1 MIRAGWMRWWPVW
14 LALGV
19 VACAGAAPLPAP
31 TAVSITRVD
40 FAAIEAKLKRNATN
54 QLQVHSL
61 LGAPDAV
68 GVSVEASGAR
78 YEEWLYYLGPA
89 SAAAPRGRRSTLEI
103 KFNRQGVVR
112 GYRGI
117 EPKTP

>member
-1 MIRAGWMRWWPVW
+1 MIRVGRTRWWPVW

-19 VACAGAAPLPAP
+19 VACAGRAPLPAP
-31 TAVSITRVD
+31 TAVAITRVD
-40 FAAIEAKLKRNATN
+40 FAAIEAHLKRNTTN

-78 YEEWLYYLGPA
+78 YEEWLYHLGPTKA
-89 SAAAPRGRRSTLEI
+89 STLEI

-112 GYRGI
+112 GYRWI

>member
-1 MIRAGWMRWWPVW
+1 MIGAGRIRWWPVW
-14 LALGV
+14 LAFSV
-19 VACAGAAPLPAP
+19 VACAGRAPLPAP
-31 TAVSITRVD
+31 TAVAIKRVD
-40 FAAIEAKLKRNATN
+40 FAAIEAKLKRNTTN

-68 GVSVEASGAR
+68 GVTVEASGAR

-89 SAAAPRGRRSTLEI
+89 NVPARGKSSTLEI
-103 KFNRQGVVR
+103 KFNRQGVLR
-112 GYRGI
+112 GYRWI

>member
-14 LALGV
+14 LTLGV
-19 VACAGAAPLPAP
+19 VACAGRAPLPAP
-31 TAVSITRVD
+31 TAVAITRVD
-40 FAAIEAKLKRNATN
+40 FAAIEASLKRNTTN

-78 YEEWLYYLGPA
+78 YEEWLYYLGQTNA
-89 SAAAPRGRRSTLEI
+89 SRGGKASTLEI

-112 GYRGI
+112 GYRWI

>member
-1 MIRAGWMRWWPVW
+1 MISAGWTRWWPLC
-14 LALGV
+14 LALNV
-19 VACAGAAPLPAP
+19 VACAGGAPLPAP
-31 TAVSITRVD
+31 TAVSIARVD
-40 FAAIEAKLKRNATN
+40 FAAIEAKLTRNATN

-68 GVSVEASGAR
+68 GVSVETNGAR

-89 SAAAPRGRRSTLEI
+89 SASAPRGWRSTLEI

-112 GYRGI
+112 GYRWI
-117 EPKTP
+117 EPRKP

>member
-1 MIRAGWMRWWPVW
+1 MIYAGWVRWWPVW
-14 LALGV
+14 LALGL
-19 VACAGAAPLPAP
+19 VACAGGASLPAP
-31 TAVSITRVD
+31 KSVSVTRVD
-40 FAAIEAKLKRNATN
+40 FAAIEANLKRNTTN

-68 GVSVEASGAR
+68 GVTVEASGAR

-89 SAAAPRGRRSTLEI
+89 NVPARGKASTLEI

-112 GYRGI
+112 GYRWI

>member
-1 MIRAGWMRWWPVW
+1 MIRAGWMRWWPAW
-14 LALGV
+14 LALSV
-19 VACAGAAPLPAP
+19 VACAGGAKPLPAP
-31 TAVSITRVD
+31 TSVAITRVD
-40 FAAIEAKLKRNATN
+40 FAAIEAKLKRNTTN

-78 YEEWLYYLGPA
+78 YEEWLYYLGPTN
-89 SAAAPRGRRSTLEI
+89 AARGGKASTLEI

-112 GYRGI
+112 GYRWI